1 MEEKTSKPME
11 VIQST
16 QIPLSDMK
24 RDPIYCDMKL
34 DPIYY
39 DLTLKRWE
47 EYTGEQAE
55 HLGNFIKGNT
65 E

>member
-16 QIPLSDMK
+16 QIPLS
-24 RDPIYCDMKL
+24 DMKL